1 MHPLERQVVMAL
13 ALGHEEGD
21 RFCTLL
27 LEEYDE
33 IADIEETRN
42 KFIET
47 IANKRSSIGYKEWLL
62 IHKNLFY
69 DDRFYTII

>member
-1 MHPLERQVVMAL
+1 MHPYERNVVMAL

-21 RFCTLL
+21 RYCTLL
-27 LEEYDE
+27 LEEYEAIGDDE
-33 IADIEETRN
+33 ELRN

-47 IANKRSSIGYKEWLL
+47 IAKEQSLPAYKKWML
-62 IHKNLFY
+62 IHKNLFF